1 MNTARR
7 QGWYINGSS
16 SSSLQRYR
24 LLLRA
29 VCSRDSTTLPLLPW
43 SHQDQTR
50 TQSLKQIFA
59 FRTLGEEEASKQEP
73 SLPRNLRQ
81 RKWYY
86 SISWYVKQLTCS
98 VTYGKVQV
106 LWMMLL
112 LTSPMTSL
120 HCAWSTKQPV
130 MHWCFGGVVT
140 PLNRNSSW
148 RRSRKSSVP

>member
-1 MNTARR
+1 MLPEDRADT
-7 QGWYINGSS
+7 SMDLS

-29 VCSRDSTTLPLLPW
+29 VCSRDSTTSPLLPW

-59 FRTLGEEEASKQEP
+59 FRTAGEEEASKREP
-73 SLPRNLRQ
+73 SLPQNLRQ
-81 RKWYY
+81 RSWYDG
-86 SISWYVKQLTCS
+86 IGWYVKLLTRS
-98 VTYGKVQV
+98 VTYPKGQV
-106 LWMMLL
+106 LWITLL
-112 LTSPMTSL
+112 RTSPTTSL

-130 MHWCFGGVVT
+130 MHSCIGGVVT
-140 PLNRNSSW
+140 PLNRNSWW